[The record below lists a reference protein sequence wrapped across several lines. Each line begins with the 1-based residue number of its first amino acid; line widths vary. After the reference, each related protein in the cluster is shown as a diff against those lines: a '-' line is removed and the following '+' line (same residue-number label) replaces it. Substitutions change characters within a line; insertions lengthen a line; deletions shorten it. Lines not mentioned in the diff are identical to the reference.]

1 MHHCVELIPAQVLA
15 RQRNKVKNVDYLN
28 SLRVLF
34 EYLLKIGLY
43 HYLIEQLE
51 IRVVDYLAI
60 IRVNLGL
67 VGEICGFV

>member
-1 MHHCVELIPAQVLA
+1 LHHCVELIPAQVLA
-15 RQRNKVKNVDYLN
+15 RQRNEVKNVDYLD

-43 HYLIEQLE
+43 HYLIEQLK
-51 IRVVDYLAI
+51 IGVVDYLAI

-67 VGEICGFV
+67 IGEICGFV

>member
-1 MHHCVELIPAQVLA
+1 LHHSVELIPAQVLA
-15 RQRNKVKNVDYLN
+15 RQRNKVKNVDYLD

-34 EYLLKIGLY
+34 ENLLKIGLY

-51 IRVVDYLAI
+51 IGVVDYLAI